1 MASQLNSL
9 NFSNYVYHKNP
20 FRLIS
25 DVKKEF
31 NGILTGLTGCL
42 GVTEYI
48 DYFMIMEREDYLSQL
63 DTTSYSTF
71 EFALMH
77 PNVDENGEIDIKL
90 EGSYDNYL
98 TIDEL
103 GITNLEIDLLNISK
117 PIMLGNEEFTVD
129 ELLSESCKDDLKKI
143 FADFEDLGSQGW
155 NGPREFFY

>member
-9 NFSNYVYHKNP
+9 NFSNYAYHKNP

-77 PNVDENGEIDIKL
+77 PNVDENGENPFVLIFYIQTDKTKRSREKFHGNALFKL
-90 EGSYDNYL
+90 
-98 TIDEL
+98 
-103 GITNLEIDLLNISK
+103 
-117 PIMLGNEEFTVD
+117 
-129 ELLSESCKDDLKKI
+129 
-143 FADFEDLGSQGW
+143 
-155 NGPREFFY
+155 